1 MIAYPKSGSPAGSA
15 LSVRLIG
22 LGNAG
27 VHLADRVAM
36 SGVAGVE
43 VIAMNTDSQ
52 SLISS
57 ICQRKVTLGEK
68 ATRGLGAG
76 GDPDVGVEA
85 AAESRSE
92 IHAAVEGAGLV
103 FLCAG
108 LGGGTGSGIA
118 PLIAEA
124 AREAGATVFVLATS
138 PFGFEGRRRG
148 LQAAA
153 SLAAISRHANV
164 IVHFEND
171 RMSELASPR
180 SGIGETFAASD
191 ALLSACVSS
200 LVGILRG
207 GGPMPV
213 GLSDLMAALGG
224 GTAAGA
230 FGRGEGT
237 GDNRA
242 HDALARALKSPLLD
256 RGRLLS
262 ESHSVVVHISGPS
275 SLTFAEVSAIM
286 QELGKHIADDARLF
300 LGVATLAGTADPV
313 CVTLL
318 GNFEG
323 TGPERAALPAA
334 VPAAAPAPPP
344 RARAEHRESRPA
356 PAPAAV
362 PVPAVAP
369 APSEES
375 KPLFP
380 EAAPEPERPAI
391 AARQPARE
399 PKAAPAP
406 KPAPAPPKV
415 KQETL
420 QFESVARGRF
430 EKSEPTIVE
439 GEDLD
444 VPTFLRLRGKAK

>member
-1 MIAYPKSGSPAGSA
+1 MIAYPKSGSPAA
-15 LSVRLIG
+15 PQLSVRLIG

-36 SGVAGVE
+36 SGLAGVE

-52 SLISS
+52 SLVSS
-57 ICQRKVTLGEK
+57 ICQRKVALGEK
-68 ATRGLGAG
+68 ATRGLGSG
-76 GDPDVGVEA
+76 GDPDVGA
-85 AAESRSE
+85 QAAEESMDE
-92 IHAAVEGAGLV
+92 IRAAVDGAGLV

-118 PLIAEA
+118 PLVAEA
-124 AREAGATVFVLATS
+124 AREAGAIVMVIVTS
-138 PFGFEGRRRG
+138 PFSFEGRRRSA
-148 LQAAA
+148 QAAS
-153 SLAAISRHANV
+153 SLAALSRLANV

-213 GLSDLMAALGG
+213 GLSDLLSALGG
-224 GTAAGA
+224 GSAAGA

-256 RGRLLS
+256 RGRLLD

-286 QELGKHIADDARLF
+286 QELGKHIGENARLF
-300 LGVATLAGTADPV
+300 LGVATQAGTADPV
-313 CVTLL
+313 GVTIL
-318 GNFEG
+318 GNFATDGES
-323 TGPERAALPAA
+323 R
-334 VPAAAPAPPP
+334 VPVPVAAPATRP
-344 RARAEHRESRPA
+344 RPEPQRD
-356 PAPAAV
+356 
-362 PVPAVAP
+362 VPAV
-369 APSEES
+369 SEAVPQVVVHEDP

-380 EAAPEPERPAI
+380 EPEPEMPSV
-391 AARQPARE
+391 AARQPRE
-399 PKAAPAP
+399 PKPAP
-406 KPAPAPPKV
+406 KPAPVPAKV

-444 VPTFLRLRGKAK
+444 VPTFLRMRGKAK

>member
-1 MIAYPKSGSPAGSA
+1 MIAYPKPGSPGAA
-15 LSVRLIG
+15 VPTVRLIG

-36 SGVAGVE
+36 SGLAGVE

-52 SLISS
+52 ALVSS
-57 ICQRKVTLGEK
+57 ICERKITLGEK

-76 GDPDVGVEA
+76 GDPDVGAEA
-85 AAESRSE
+85 ARESLEE
-92 IHAAVEGAGLV
+92 IRAAVEGAGLI

-108 LGGGTGSGIA
+108 LGGGTGSGVA
-118 PLIAEA
+118 PLVAEA
-124 AREAGATVFVLATS
+124 AREAGATVFLLVTS
-138 PFGFEGRRRG
+138 PFSFEGRRRAA
-148 LQAAA
+148 QATGA
-153 SLAAISRHANV
+153 LAALSRHAQV
-164 IVHFEND
+164 MVHFEND

-191 ALLSACVSS
+191 ALLSACVTS

-213 GLSDLMAALGG
+213 GLSDVLSALGG
-224 GTAAGA
+224 GSAAGA

-256 RGRLLS
+256 RGRLLD
-262 ESHSVVVHISGPS
+262 ESHSVIVHISGPS

-286 QELGKHIADDARLF
+286 QELGKHLAADARLF
-300 LGVATLAGTADPV
+300 LGVATQTGTADPV
-313 CVTLL
+313 CVTILANYQAS
-318 GNFEG
+318 GE
-323 TGPERAALPAA
+323 TRPAVPVAA
-334 VPAAAPAPPP
+334 VPAARPRPEPRREEPAPV
-344 RARAEHRESRPA
+344 EV
-356 PAPAAV
+356 AAV
-362 PVPAVAP
+362 VQ
-369 APSEES
+369 EDS

-380 EAAPEPERPAI
+380 EPEREQAAV
-391 AARQPARE
+391 AARQTRE
-399 PKAAPAP
+399 PKTAPR
-406 KPAPAPPKV
+406 PAPAAPKV

>member
-1 MIAYPKSGSPAGSA
+1 MIAYPKSGSPAASQ

-52 SLISS
+52 SLVSS
-57 ICQRKVTLGEK
+57 ICQHKVTLGGK
-68 ATRGLGAG
+68 TTRGLGSG
-76 GDPDVGVEA
+76 GDPDVGAEA
-85 AAESRSE
+85 AGESIDE
-92 IHAAVEGAGLV
+92 IRGVVEGAELV

-118 PLIAEA
+118 PIVAEA
-124 AREAGATVFVLATS
+124 AREAGATVFVIVTS
-138 PFGFEGRRRG
+138 PFSFEGRRRSA
-148 LQAAA
+148 QAAS
-153 SLAAISRHANV
+153 SLAALSRHANV
-164 IVHFEND
+164 IMHFEND

-213 GLSDLMAALGG
+213 GLSDLLSALGG
-224 GTAAGA
+224 GSAAGA

-256 RGRLLS
+256 RGRLLD

-286 QELGKHIADDARLF
+286 QELGKHIADHARLY
-300 LGVATLAGTADPV
+300 LGVATQTGTADPV
-313 CVTLL
+313 CVTILA
-318 GNFEG
+318 NFAARGES
-323 TGPERAALPAA
+323 RAPAP
-334 VPAAAPAPPP
+334 VAAPAVRP
-344 RARAEHRESRPA
+344 RFGEGEDSAAPVAAE
-356 PAPAAV
+356 
-362 PVPAVAP
+362 PVLPVVAQEDP
-369 APSEES
+369 R
-375 KPLFP
+375 PLFP
-380 EAAPEPERPAI
+380 EPEPELPAI
-391 AARQPARE
+391 AARHTPRE
-399 PKAAPAP
+399 HKPAP
-406 KPAPAPPKV
+406 KPAPASPKV

-444 VPTFLRLRGKAK
+444 VPTFLRMRGKAK

>member
-1 MIAYPKSGSPAGSA
+1 MIAYPKSGSPAASQ

-52 SLISS
+52 SLVSS
-57 ICQRKVTLGEK
+57 ICQRKITLGEK
-68 ATRGLGAG
+68 ATRGLGSG
-76 GDPDVGVEA
+76 GDPDVGAQA
-85 AAESRSE
+85 ADESMDE
-92 IHAAVEGAGLV
+92 IRASVEGAGLV

-118 PLIAEA
+118 PLVAES
-124 AREAGATVFVLATS
+124 AREAGAIVIVIVTS
-138 PFGFEGRRRG
+138 PFSFEGRRRSA
-148 LQAAA
+148 QAAS
-153 SLAAISRHANV
+153 SLAALSRLASV

-213 GLSDLMAALGG
+213 GLSDLLSALGG
-224 GTAAGA
+224 GSAAGA

-256 RGRLLS
+256 RGRLLD

-286 QELGKHIADDARLF
+286 QELGKHIAENARLF
-300 LGVATLAGTADPV
+300 LGVATQTGTADPV
-313 CVTLL
+313 CVTIL
-318 GNFEG
+318 GNFA
-323 TGPERAALPAA
+323 TGGESRM
-334 VPAAAPAPPP
+334 PAPV
-344 RARAEHRESRPA
+344 
-356 PAPAAV
+356 PAPAAR
-362 PVPAVAP
+362 PRPEPEREVPAVAEAVP
-369 APSEES
+369 QVVIHEDP

-380 EAAPEPERPAI
+380 EPEPETPV
-391 AARQPARE
+391 AARQPRE
-399 PKAAPAP
+399 PKPAP
-406 KPAPAPPKV
+406 KPAPVPAKV

-444 VPTFLRLRGKAK
+444 VPTFLRMRGKAK

>member
-1 MIAYPKSGSPAGSA
+1 MIAYPKSGSPAGST

-52 SLISS
+52 SLVSS
-57 ICQRKVTLGEK
+57 ICERKVTLGEK

-76 GDPDVGVEA
+76 GDPDVGAEA
-85 AAESRSE
+85 AAESRDE
-92 IHAAVEGAGLV
+92 IRAAVEGANLI

-118 PLIAEA
+118 PLVAEA
-124 AREAGATVFVLATS
+124 AREAEATVIVLVTS
-138 PFGFEGRRRG
+138 PFSFEGRRRTA
-148 LQAAA
+148 QAAA
-153 SLAAISRHANV
+153 ALTALSRHAHV
-164 IVHFEND
+164 VLHFEND

-191 ALLSACVSS
+191 ALLSSCVSS
-200 LVGILRG
+200 LIGILRG

-213 GLSDLMAALGG
+213 GLSDLLSALGG

-242 HDALARALKSPLLD
+242 HDALGRALKSPLLD
-256 RGRLLS
+256 RGRLLH

-286 QELGKHIADDARLF
+286 QELGKHIAEDARLF
-300 LGVATLAGTADPV
+300 LGVATVAGTADPV

-323 TGPERAALPAA
+323 GAPVRASVPAA
-334 VPAAAPAPPP
+334 PPPAAPAPV
-344 RARAEHRESRPA
+344 ARSRGESREARPA
-356 PAPAAV
+356 PAA
-362 PVPAVAP
+362 PVEDP
-369 APSEES
+369 

-380 EAAPEPERPAI
+380 DAEPELPAV
-391 AARQPARE
+391 AARQAPPARE

-406 KPAPAPPKV
+406 KPAPAQPKV

>member
-1 MIAYPKSGSPAGSA
+1 MIAYPKPGSPGAVVPT
-15 LSVRLIG
+15 VRLIG

-52 SLISS
+52 ALVSS
-57 ICQRKVTLGEK
+57 ICERKVTLGEK

-76 GDPDVGVEA
+76 GDPDVGAEA
-85 AAESRSE
+85 ARESADE
-92 IHAAVEGAGLV
+92 IRAAVEGAGLI

-108 LGGGTGSGIA
+108 LGGGTGSGVA
-118 PLIAEA
+118 PMVAEA
-124 AREAGATVFVLATS
+124 AREAGATVFLLVTS
-138 PFGFEGRRRG
+138 PFSFEGRRRAA
-148 LQAAA
+148 QAAGA
-153 SLAAISRHANV
+153 LAALSRHAQV

-180 SGIGETFAASD
+180 SGVGETFAASD
-191 ALLSACVSS
+191 ALLSACVTS
-200 LVGILRG
+200 LLGILRG
-207 GGPMPV
+207 GGPLPV
-213 GLSDLMAALGG
+213 GLSDVLSALGG

-256 RGRLLS
+256 RGRLID

-300 LGVATLAGTADPV
+300 LGVTTHAGTADPV
-313 CVTLL
+313 GVTILANYQ
-318 GNFEG
+318 GSGE
-323 TGPERAALPAA
+323 T
-334 VPAAAPAPPP
+334 
-344 RARAEHRESRPA
+344 RPTVT
-356 PAPAAV
+356 AV
-362 PVPAVAP
+362 PVPAVRP
-369 APSEES
+369 RPVVRREEPVPVEAAVVQEDS

-380 EAAPEPERPAI
+380 EPEPEPDREPAAAAVRP
-391 AARQPARE
+391 PRE
-399 PKAAPAP
+399 PKTAPR
-406 KPAPAPPKV
+406 PAPAAPKV

-444 VPTFLRLRGKAK
+444 VPTFLRMRGKTK

>member
-52 SLISS
+52 SLVSS

-76 GDPDVGVEA
+76 GDPDVGAEA
-85 AAESRSE
+85 AAESRDE
-92 IHAAVEGAGLV
+92 IRAAVDGANLI

-124 AREAGATVFVLATS
+124 ARESDAIVVVLVTS
-138 PFGFEGRRRG
+138 PFSFEGRRRNA
-148 LQAAA
+148 QAAA
-153 SLAAISRHANV
+153 ALSALARHANV
-164 IVHFEND
+164 VLHFEND

-213 GLSDLMAALGG
+213 GLSDLLSALGG
-224 GTAAGA
+224 GSAAGA

-256 RGRLLS
+256 RGRLLN

-300 LGVATLAGTADPV
+300 LGVATVAGTADPV

-323 TGPERAALPAA
+323 AVPVREPAA
-334 VPAAAPAPPP
+334 PPPPAAAPAPAP
-344 RARAEHRESRPA
+344 RPRTEPREAREPRPA
-356 PAPAAV
+356 PA
-362 PVPAVAP
+362 VAP
-369 APSEES
+369 VTPPAPAEDP

-380 EAAPEPERPAI
+380 EAEPERPAV
-391 AARQPARE
+391 AARQTAPARE
-399 PKAAPAP
+399 PKAAPAA
-406 KPAPAPPKV
+406 KPAPAQPKV

-444 VPTFLRLRGKAK
+444 VPTFLRLRGKNK

>member
-1 MIAYPKSGSPAGSA
+1 MIAYPKSGTPAESE

-27 VHLADRVAM
+27 VNLADRVAM
-36 SGVAGVE
+36 SGVDGVE

-52 SLISS
+52 SLLSS
-57 ICQRKVTLGEK
+57 ICQQKVTLGEK

-76 GDPDVGVEA
+76 GDPDVGAEA
-85 AAESRSE
+85 AAESREE
-92 IHAAVEGAGLV
+92 IQAAVEGAGLV

-108 LGGGTGSGIA
+108 LGGGTGSGVA
-118 PLIAEA
+118 PLLAEA
-124 AREAGATVFVLATS
+124 AREAGATVIVLVTT
-138 PFGFEGRRRG
+138 PFAFEGRRRNA
-148 LQAAA
+148 QAATA
-153 SLAAISRHANV
+153 LEALSRHAHV
-164 IVHFEND
+164 VLHFEND
-171 RMSELASPR
+171 RMSELASPHA
-180 SGIGETFAASD
+180 GIGETFAASD
-191 ALLSACVSS
+191 NLLSGCVSS

-213 GLSDLMAALGG
+213 RLSDLLAALGG
-224 GTAAGA
+224 GTPAGA

-242 HDALARALKSPLLD
+242 YDAVARALKSPLLD
-256 RGRLLS
+256 RGRLLR
-262 ESHSVVVHISGPS
+262 ESHSVVVHISGPA

-300 LGVATLAGTADPV
+300 LGVATQAGTTDPV

-318 GNFEG
+318 GNFEDPDAG
-323 TGPERAALPAA
+323 AE
-334 VPAAAPAPPP
+334 PAAAPAPASKPQT
-344 RARAEHRESRPA
+344 RTTARETRTA
-356 PAPAAV
+356 
-362 PVPAVAP
+362 PVPAP
-369 APSEES
+369 QPEES

-380 EAAPEPERPAI
+380 ETESETERPAA
-391 AARQPARE
+391 AARPPAPARE
-399 PKAAPAP
+399 PKPAP
-406 KPAPAPPKV
+406 QPKI

-444 VPTFLRLRGKAK
+444 VPTFLRLRGKLK

>member
-1 MIAYPKSGSPAGSA
+1 MIAYPKSGSPTGSA

-52 SLISS
+52 SLVSS
-57 ICQRKVTLGEK
+57 ICQRKIALGEK

-76 GDPDVGVEA
+76 GDPDVGAEA
-85 AAESRSE
+85 ASESRGE

-108 LGGGTGSGIA
+108 LGGGTGSGVA

-124 AREAGATVFVLATS
+124 AREAGATVFVLVTS
-138 PFGFEGRRRG
+138 PFSFEGRRRSA
-148 LQAAA
+148 QAASA
-153 SLAAISRHANV
+153 LAALSRYANV
-164 IVHFEND
+164 IIHFEND
-171 RMSELASPR
+171 RMAEMASPR

-213 GLSDLMAALGG
+213 GLSDLMSALGG

-230 FGRGEGT
+230 FGRGEGN

-262 ESHSVVVHISGPS
+262 ESHSVIVHISGPS

-323 TGPERAALPAA
+323 TFPERASLPAA
-334 VPAAAPAPPP
+334 VPTVVSAPPP
-344 RARAEHRESRPA
+344 RQRVETREPRQTHA
-356 PAPAAV
+356 PAPAA
-362 PVPAVAP
+362 PATP
-369 APSEES
+369 APQEES

-380 EAAPEPERPAI
+380 EAEPEPERPVI

-406 KPAPAPPKV
+406 KPAAAPPKV

-444 VPTFLRLRGKAK
+444 VPTFLRLRGKTK